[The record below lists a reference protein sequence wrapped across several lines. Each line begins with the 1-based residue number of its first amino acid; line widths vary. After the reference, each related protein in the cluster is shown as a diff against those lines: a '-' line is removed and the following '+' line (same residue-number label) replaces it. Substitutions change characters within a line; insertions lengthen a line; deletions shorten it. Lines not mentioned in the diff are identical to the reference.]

1 MPMPAP
7 NQLRRRAL
15 LDAAIELIAAEGI
28 HGLTHRALDRQAG
41 EPVGTASN
49 YFPSRTELIVATA
62 ERLVELQQADF
73 DDDETPGRTL
83 GVAADSI
90 AHSLLRAAT
99 TDRTRWCAVFELQN
113 EMRRRPE
120 IAAAFAPLR
129 GRSQDAT
136 AGLHRRR
143 RMPIPPEAV
152 PVLQALYGGAL
163 QALLALPRDEVT
175 IERALQYARTMIF
188 GVRALR
194 DVRTIERRS

>member
-1 MPMPAP
+1 VPTP
-7 NQLRRRAL
+7 NPIRRRAL
-15 LDAAIELIAAEGI
+15 LDAAIELIAAEGL

-49 YFPSRTELIVATA
+49 YFPSRIELIVATA

-73 DDDETPGRTL
+73 EDEETPGRTL
-83 GVAADSI
+83 GSAAESI
-90 AHSLLRAAT
+90 ARSLVRAAT
-99 TDRTRWCAVFELQN
+99 IDRTRWCALFELQN

-120 IAAAFAPLR
+120 LATAFAPLQR
-129 GRSQDAT
+129 RSEDST

-163 QALLALPRDEVT
+163 QALLALPREQVT
-175 IERALQYARTMIF
+175 FERAHQYAQTMIF
-188 GVRALR
+188 GTRAPR
-194 DVRTIERRS
+194 A